1 MIRFETSKISDIETL
16 SSMMKDFYAIDNYP
30 ISIEKS
36 KVLLNEFIEN
46 ENLGKSYLIYKEE
59 KIAGYFIITY
69 VFSFEYGGRIAFLD
83 ELYIK
88 SEFRNQGIGNDA
100 IEFLKTKTKALNIN
114 LIYLEIE
121 NHNEKAQNLYLK
133 HNFEMHNRKLMKL
146 KTL

>member
-36 KVLLNEFIEN
+36 KMLLNEFIQN

-100 IEFLKTKTKALNIN
+100 IEFLKTKTNALNIN

-133 HNFEMHNRKLMKL
+133 HNFEIHNRKLMKL
-146 KTL
+146 KT